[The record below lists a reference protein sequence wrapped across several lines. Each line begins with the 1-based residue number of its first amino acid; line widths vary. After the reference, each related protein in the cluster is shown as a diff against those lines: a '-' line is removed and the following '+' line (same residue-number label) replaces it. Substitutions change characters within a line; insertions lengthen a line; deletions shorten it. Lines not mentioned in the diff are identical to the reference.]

1 MTYTVSSGTLNPT
14 QLQLQ
19 DVSLEAVFPRPPYS
33 RVPVH
38 TLYCSSV
45 TSRLEEIDRR
55 SGMYAA
61 KPALRTEEDR
71 RAVEDHI
78 RSIGKQFA

>member
-1 MTYTVSSGTLNPT
+1 MLLMMMINTVRARPRARTARREFGGS
-14 QLQLQ
+14 
-19 DVSLEAVFPRPPYS
+19 FPRPPYS

-45 TSRLEEIDRR
+45 TSRPEKSTDGVECT
-55 SGMYAA
+55 A